1 MFFSSIKEI
10 NRLVRKVKYLLK
22 SYYWEKVTFS
32 RKTSSPGQLLGSPS
46 HGLDKSYDVFKSK
59 SSRVFLAKI
68 KTLIKTKPD
77 WRRKIPHMLLKILP
91 LCFNSFKNQ

>member
-10 NRLVRKVKYLLK
+10 NRLTRKVKYLLK
-22 SYYWEKVTFS
+22 SCYWEKVTFS

-59 SSRVFLAKI
+59 SSRAFFSKNKNFDKNETGL
-68 KTLIKTKPD
+68 KTKNPA
-77 WRRKIPHMLLKILP
+77 HA
-91 LCFNSFKNQ
+91 FKDTDLVLQFI